1 MITQFTFDVDP
12 SVKNG
17 SFPMII
23 TVSGTNGVLWF
34 GELTYFG
41 PAFDDAHNLLGDGI
55 TEELPIGYISN
66 VTVDGIARSG
76 NTTGESM
83 GAWQH
88 QVTVGSTLTCDV
100 NIYDKDL

>member
-1 MITQFTFDVDP
+1 
-12 SVKNG
+12 
-17 SFPMII
+17 MII

-41 PAFDDAHNLLGDGI
+41 PAFDDAHIVNVEVIEHHLLDDGI